1 MKDKII
7 NAAKKLFLTKGYE
20 KTTMRDIVKSAE
32 TSIGNCYFYYKNK
45 EAILKEIVI
54 SEIDEFEKVLE
65 KTIEPITDVSKKI
78 AIAMYTDIMSRLDE
92 SNFDCH
98 FKLFIIS
105 LQLPSIRT
113 YIFDTIKKY
122 FEKLVPIDL
131 IKQDEIQ
138 LVLTTYLSSSFFITE
153 SYFKKEIPLSPHKI
167 ALFITKWNLKAFG
180 MHHKDVEESIKYL
193 NELNKAEIWKK
204 YFYFLWY
211 FYL

>member
-193 NELNKAEIWKK
+193 NELNKAEI
-204 YFYFLWY
+204 
-211 FYL
+211 

>member
-7 NAAKKLFLTKGYE
+7 TAAKKLFLTKGYE
-20 KTTMRDIVKSAE
+20 KTTMRDIIKSAE

-45 EAILKEIVI
+45 ESILKEIVI
-54 SEIDEFEKVLE
+54 SEINEFEEILE
-65 KTIEPITDVSKKI
+65 QTIEPITDVSKRI

-122 FEKLVPIDL
+122 FEKLVPVDL

-153 SYFKKEIPLSPHKI
+153 SYFKKEIPLSPHNI

-193 NELNKAEIWKK
+193 NTLSKAEI
-204 YFYFLWY
+204 
-211 FYL
+211 